1 MGINIDWVWALFH
14 ADFHQ
19 FQRYPFAYLVPE
31 NVGHFHHFQH
41 LLLNFHSFQLR
52 KMSDFQVETFVN
64 MDENS
69 ELPVLQD
76 LNLNS
81 TR

>member
-1 MGINIDWVWALFH
+1 MDWVWALFH
-14 ADFHQ
+14 TDFHQ

-31 NVGHFHHFQH
+31 NASSFSTLCCYQGIFY
-41 LLLNFHSFQLR
+41 SFQLR